1 LKTQELTFLAMIKRL
16 EEIDDKGDKLEK
28 DGEIVATVLLLT
40 VFEDFT
46 AYDSMYYLSCQKLN
60 ILLVLDDWAVL
71 SRSVSVRFTN
81 SSQRRI

>member
-1 LKTQELTFLAMIKRL
+1 LKTQELTFLAMTKRL

-46 AYDSMYYLSCQKLN
+46 AHDSMYYLSCQ
-60 ILLVLDDWAVL
+60 
-71 SRSVSVRFTN
+71 
-81 SSQRRI
+81 